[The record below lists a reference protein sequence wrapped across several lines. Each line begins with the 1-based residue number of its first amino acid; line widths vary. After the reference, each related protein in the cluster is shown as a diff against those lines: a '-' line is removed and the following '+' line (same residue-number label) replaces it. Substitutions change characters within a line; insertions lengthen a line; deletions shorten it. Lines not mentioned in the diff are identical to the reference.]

1 MTRGLKV
8 LAIDTSTEACSVA
21 LLWDTGEMRLRFEVI
36 ERGHAD
42 RVLPMVDELLREAGC
57 RLEDLDGIAFGRG
70 PGGFTGLRI
79 AAGVTQGLAFGA
91 GRKVAPVSSL
101 AAVAFLASP
110 TSVGE
115 VARSA
120 GEGAGPSPQPSPAK
134 AGEGAGVLVCNDA
147 RMNEVYWGAYRFDPS
162 APCVPICLAPE
173 TVSAHDR
180 VQIVTEVTHFAGNGV
195 PAYPALQARLEAAGL
210 RYVPGVYPRA
220 DAIARL
226 GERILLAGQGLN
238 AADAV
243 PTYVRDDVVKVPTGR
258 VTEMS

>member
-1 MTRGLKV
+1 MTHGLKV

-21 LLWDTGEMRLRFEVI
+21 LLWHTGEMRLRFEVI

-91 GRKVAPVSSL
+91 GLQVAPVSSL
-101 AAVAFLASP
+101 AAVAFLTSP

-115 VARSA
+115 VGCRP

-134 AGEGAGVLVCNDA
+134 AGEGEESIIPF
-147 RMNEVYWGAYRFDPS
+147 RR
-162 APCVPICLAPE
+162 
-173 TVSAHDR
+173 
-180 VQIVTEVTHFAGNGV
+180 
-195 PAYPALQARLEAAGL
+195 
-210 RYVPGVYPRA
+210 
-220 DAIARL
+220 
-226 GERILLAGQGLN
+226 
-238 AADAV
+238 
-243 PTYVRDDVVKVPTGR
+243 
-258 VTEMS
+258 